1 MTLNYSFFVLK
12 YVPILCST
20 YQESRPITYFII
32 MRVRIENPKN
42 VQYLQLPQNLNGLS
56 ATSLFANLSFEYGSN
71 LTEIVQLDSF
81 CIDTVRL
88 PLSF

>member
-12 YVPILCST
+12 YVPIVCST

-32 MRVRIENPKN
+32 MRVKIKNPKK
-42 VQYLQLPQNLNGLS
+42 YTISPTSPKLNGLS
-56 ATSLFANLSFEYGSN
+56 ATSLLANFPFEYGSN